1 MMLSQMLVRSRNT
14 SSMQKLVRYNCSPT
28 TSLSYFSSI
37 VGRAAIDERVKN
49 VPLPGTFPM
58 DKDGNNNNI
67 FNMGI
72 SLNRNQSL
80 PVDNLNNNL
89 ELIIQAGRNS
99 RKPKK
104 ANKGSRPCSRT
115 GRRKRQEKIGKRSR

>member
-1 MMLSQMLVRSRNT
+1 MFTQLLVRSRNT
-14 SSMQKLVRYNCSPT
+14 SSMQKMARYNCSPT

-37 VGRAAIDERVKN
+37 VGRAAIDERVY
-49 VPLPGTFPM
+49 VPLPGTFLM
-58 DKDGNNNNI
+58 DNNGNNNI
-67 FNMGI
+67 FNVGT

-80 PVDNLNNNL
+80 PVNNLNTNL

-104 ANKGSRPCSRT
+104 ANKGSRPCSRA